1 MTSFYDDPYEVID
14 EAFAAI
20 NAGDVKAAQAHA
32 LIAIAIVLLGMAAD
46 DDEEDLDTAVP
57 AGPIL
62 YEDYPGG
69 D

>member
-1 MTSFYDDPYEVID
+1 MTFYDDPVAVID
-14 EAFAAI
+14 EAFDAV
-20 NAGDVKAAQAHA
+20 NAGEMEAAQAHA
-32 LIAIAIVLLGMAAD
+32 LIAIAIVLLGIAV
-46 DDEEDLDTAVP
+46 EDGDGESDTSVP

>member
-1 MTSFYDDPYEVID
+1 MTFYDDPYTLID
-14 EAFAAI
+14 EAFDAV
-20 NAGDVKAAQAHA
+20 NAGEMEEAQAHA
-32 LIAIAIVLLGMAAD
+32 LIAIAIVLLGIAAG
-46 DDEEDLDTAVP
+46 DEEDEPDDAVP

>member
-1 MTSFYDDPYEVID
+1 MASFYDDPYECVD
-14 EAFAAI
+14 EAF
-20 NAGDVKAAQAHA
+20 NALNDGEVEEAQAHA
-32 LIAIAIVLLGMAAD
+32 LIAIAIVLLGAVENDEVEPD
-46 DDEEDLDTAVP
+46 DTVP